1 MTLFIFTLNNLN
13 FLKYNKSDPNY
24 FSDEWVSKMKADTHE
39 NWRLKLL
46 NLKKILQTLTDY
58 YSEVIVLFIPS
69 FPLDELLK
77 QFWKQILEHSIND
90 DDFDMPN
97 LNLIA
102 ESSNNNSSEVT
113 DELCHLLQL
122 VLGCAV
128 NCERKSEYI
137 ETIMEMNE
145 TTQHMIMT
153 AIQEVNGL

>member
-1 MTLFIFTLNNLN
+1 
-13 FLKYNKSDPNY
+13 
-24 FSDEWVSKMKADTHE
+24 
-39 NWRLKLL
+39 
-46 NLKKILQTLTDY
+46 
-58 YSEVIVLFIPS
+58 
-69 FPLDELLK
+69 
-77 QFWKQILEHSIND
+77 
-90 DDFDMPN
+90 MPN

-153 AIQEVNGL
+153 AIQEVNGLLLFLKNFYLFTFRYFHSKLNIKVNVTRSQHERH

>member
-1 MTLFIFTLNNLN
+1 
-13 FLKYNKSDPNY
+13 
-24 FSDEWVSKMKADTHE
+24 
-39 NWRLKLL
+39 
-46 NLKKILQTLTDY
+46 
-58 YSEVIVLFIPS
+58 
-69 FPLDELLK
+69 
-77 QFWKQILEHSIND
+77 
-90 DDFDMPN
+90 MPN

-102 ESSNNNSSEVT
+102 ESSSSSNNNSGEVT

-153 AIQEVNGL
+153 AIQEVYRTSSLLFCFKNLYLFI

>member
-1 MTLFIFTLNNLN
+1 
-13 FLKYNKSDPNY
+13 
-24 FSDEWVSKMKADTHE
+24 
-39 NWRLKLL
+39 
-46 NLKKILQTLTDY
+46 
-58 YSEVIVLFIPS
+58 
-69 FPLDELLK
+69 
-77 QFWKQILEHSIND
+77 
-90 DDFDMPN
+90 MPN

-153 AIQEVNGL
+153 AIQEVNGLLLFLRIYSFTFPMPGIFLIGNSDIKSLIDCSSDYNSV